1 MNVFR
6 INKIHFQCV
15 LLCLQAHALVTLNIW
30 DIYNARWYFPGVY
43 TKYITRC
50 NISFCWSSLL
60 VLQSSFLAYIF
71 CFSCTVSF
79 IPLDLFCTR
88 LLRFLSAI
96 FLCSSARNRAFPDNS
111 PSLGNNWIRVTS
123 TAREAEQ
130 EDGGARGR
138 GHFAFEIEKRRIYKR
153 QWLKR
158 GKWPCIVPLA
168 VAAIR
173 LDGSAVRSAGC

>member
-1 MNVFR
+1 MCPSVLAGSR
-6 INKIHFQCV
+6 ISHLKYLRYLQRKMIFSGCIHKIYNSVQHFV
-15 LLCLQAHALVTLNIW
+15 LLIFSACSPILL
-30 DIYNARWYFPGVY
+30 F
-43 TKYITRC
+43 
-50 NISFCWSSLL
+50 SLHL
-60 VLQSSFLAYIF
+60 LLFLHHF
-71 CFSCTVSF
+71 LHSPR
-79 IPLDLFCTR
+79 PLLR